1 MINQSHFDAGKD
13 WRQKEKRW
21 QRMRRLD
28 ATGCPIQWTWT
39 WATSRRGWGTGRPGM
54 PQPMGSQS
62 PRGHDSAI
70 GQQPPLLCSAL
81 FQMSHLL
88 PHVGHTSLKAT
99 ISSLSSLT
107 ISSNDGPG
115 SLTFLNPP
123 AIFTPLCL
131 LTPACS
137 TLLSNLCLLTSLF
150 LSPLCYFHA
159 PPSQWLFSSLK
170 VSAPGSH
177 LLSLSTQSSF
187 LMPLTWTYNL
197 EASRFLDLLIPKDS
211 LLSFQFNLS
220 LLCHTLSSSELQK

>member
-1 MINQSHFDAGKD
+1 MKAKGEEGGRGWDD
-13 WRQKEKRW
+13 W
-21 QRMRRLD
+21 MPL
-28 ATGCPIQWTWT
+28 PIQWTWT
-39 WATSRRGWGTGRPGM
+39 RANSRRWWGTGRPGVL
-54 PQPMGSQS
+54 QSMGSQS
-62 PRGHDSAI
+62 PCRHDFSTEQ
-70 GQQPPLLCSAL
+70 QQPPLLCSAL
-81 FQMSHLL
+81 SQMAHLL
-88 PHVGHTSLKAT
+88 PNVGHTSLKAT

-115 SLTFLNPP
+115 SLTLSPT
-123 AIFTPLCL
+123 AIFIPLCL

-187 LMPLTWTYNL
+187 LMPLMCTYNP
-197 EASRFLDLLIPKDS
+197 EASQFLDLLIPKDS

-220 LLCHTLSSSELQK
+220 LLCHTLSSSELALLQK